1 MIEKIKYYQEDNLRM
16 SNEVVTLSNKLENT
30 KQQLKQ
36 FEDNKAKLMYQ
47 MQNLNNIISEN
58 NIIDS
63 PFGTSTQKNEY
74 KPETDEKTSDDK
86 KQIVQNKLE
95 NLKQR
100 IRSAENLNAPLIKK
114 ENKNGAGFGFKISTE
129 IIAALV
135 VGVGIGLI
143 VDKYLGTKPFGL
155 IIFFI
160 FGAIAG
166 FLNVYRVMRRIE
178 KQ

>member
-1 MIEKIKYYQEDNLRM
+1 MIDEDKLKELKDRIETAKS
-16 SNEVVTLSNKLENT
+16 SNTPNT
-30 KQQLKQ
+30 KK
-36 FEDNKAKLMYQ
+36 NKE
-47 MQNLNNIISEN
+47 S
-58 NIIDS
+58 
-63 PFGTSTQKNEY
+63 
-74 KPETDEKTSDDK
+74 
-86 KQIVQNKLE
+86 
-95 NLKQR
+95 
-100 IRSAENLNAPLIKK
+100 
-114 ENKNGAGFGFKISTE
+114 GAGFGFKISTE

-160 FGAIAG
+160 FGALAG

>member
-1 MIEKIKYYQEDNLRM
+1 MVNEKKIQ
-16 SNEVVTLSNKLENT
+16 KLKERIQRAESTNT
-30 KQQLKQ
+30 YKQ
-36 FEDNKAKLMYQ
+36 
-47 MQNLNNIISEN
+47 
-58 NIIDS
+58 
-63 PFGTSTQKNEY
+63 
-74 KPETDEKTSDDK
+74 KT
-86 KQIVQNKLE
+86 
-95 NLKQR
+95 
-100 IRSAENLNAPLIKK
+100 KK
-114 ENKNGAGFGFKISTE
+114 ESGAGFGFKISTE

-160 FGAIAG
+160 FGALAG

>member
-1 MIEKIKYYQEDNLRM
+1 MVDEEKLQELKERIQ
-16 SNEVVTLSNKLENT
+16 SAKATNKI
-30 KQQLKQ
+30 QQK
-36 FEDNKAKLMYQ
+36 
-47 MQNLNNIISEN
+47 
-58 NIIDS
+58 
-63 PFGTSTQKNEY
+63 
-74 KPETDEKTSDDK
+74 
-86 KQIVQNKLE
+86 
-95 NLKQR
+95 R
-100 IRSAENLNAPLIKK
+100 KK
-114 ENKNGAGFGFKISTE
+114 ESGAGFGFKISTE

-160 FGAIAG
+160 FGALAG

>member
-1 MIEKIKYYQEDNLRM
+1 MVNEDKLKELKDRIETAKS
-16 SNEVVTLSNKLENT
+16 SNTPNT
-30 KQQLKQ
+30 KK
-36 FEDNKAKLMYQ
+36 NKE
-47 MQNLNNIISEN
+47 S
-58 NIIDS
+58 
-63 PFGTSTQKNEY
+63 
-74 KPETDEKTSDDK
+74 
-86 KQIVQNKLE
+86 
-95 NLKQR
+95 
-100 IRSAENLNAPLIKK
+100 
-114 ENKNGAGFGFKISTE
+114 GAGFGFKISTE

-160 FGAIAG
+160 FGALAG

>member
-1 MIEKIKYYQEDNLRM
+1 MVDE
-16 SNEVVTLSNKLENT
+16 NKLRELKDRIETAKSSNTPNT
-30 KQQLKQ
+30 KK
-36 FEDNKAKLMYQ
+36 NKE
-47 MQNLNNIISEN
+47 S
-58 NIIDS
+58 
-63 PFGTSTQKNEY
+63 
-74 KPETDEKTSDDK
+74 
-86 KQIVQNKLE
+86 
-95 NLKQR
+95 
-100 IRSAENLNAPLIKK
+100 
-114 ENKNGAGFGFKISTE
+114 GAGFGFKISTE

-160 FGAIAG
+160 FGALAG

>member
-1 MIEKIKYYQEDNLRM
+1 MVDEEKLKNLKDRIETANS
-16 SNEVVTLSNKLENT
+16 SNT
-30 KQQLKQ
+30 
-36 FEDNKAKLMYQ
+36 
-47 MQNLNNIISEN
+47 LNNK
-58 NIIDS
+58 
-63 PFGTSTQKNEY
+63 KNRE
-74 KPETDEKTSDDK
+74 
-86 KQIVQNKLE
+86 
-95 NLKQR
+95 
-100 IRSAENLNAPLIKK
+100 
-114 ENKNGAGFGFKISTE
+114 NGAGFGFKISTE

-160 FGAIAG
+160 FGALAG

>member
-1 MIEKIKYYQEDNLRM
+1 MVNED
-16 SNEVVTLSNKLENT
+16 KL
-30 KQQLKQ
+30 KQLK
-36 FEDNKAKLMYQ
+36 ER
-47 MQNLNNIISEN
+47 
-58 NIIDS
+58 IDTAETSNS
-63 PFGTSTQKNEY
+63 PPPKQ
-74 KPETDEKTSDDK
+74 K
-86 KQIVQNKLE
+86 KQ
-95 NLKQR
+95 
-100 IRSAENLNAPLIKK
+100 S
-114 ENKNGAGFGFKISTE
+114 GAGFGFKISTE

>member
-1 MIEKIKYYQEDNLRM
+1 MVDDY
-16 SNEVVTLSNKLENT
+16 KLQKLKERIDTAETINT
-30 KQQLKQ
+30 APSKQ
-36 FEDNKAKLMYQ
+36 
-47 MQNLNNIISEN
+47 
-58 NIIDS
+58 
-63 PFGTSTQKNEY
+63 
-74 KPETDEKTSDDK
+74 K
-86 KQIVQNKLE
+86 KQ
-95 NLKQR
+95 
-100 IRSAENLNAPLIKK
+100 S
-114 ENKNGAGFGFKISTE
+114 GAGFGFKISTE

-160 FGAIAG
+160 LGAIAG

>member
-1 MIEKIKYYQEDNLRM
+1 MVTEDKLKDLKDRIETAK
-16 SNEVVTLSNKLENT
+16 ST
-30 KQQLKQ
+30 KTQPLK
-36 FEDNKAKLMYQ
+36 K
-47 MQNLNNIISEN
+47 
-58 NIIDS
+58 
-63 PFGTSTQKNEY
+63 KNEG
-74 KPETDEKTSDDK
+74 
-86 KQIVQNKLE
+86 
-95 NLKQR
+95 
-100 IRSAENLNAPLIKK
+100 
-114 ENKNGAGFGFKISTE
+114 GAGFGFKISTE

>member
-1 MIEKIKYYQEDNLRM
+1 MVNQDKLKELKDRIKTAKS
-16 SNEVVTLSNKLENT
+16 SNT
-30 KQQLKQ
+30 
-36 FEDNKAKLMYQ
+36 
-47 MQNLNNIISEN
+47 
-58 NIIDS
+58 
-63 PFGTSTQKNEY
+63 P
-74 KPETDEKTSDDK
+74 KT
-86 KQIVQNKLE
+86 
-95 NLKQR
+95 
-100 IRSAENLNAPLIKK
+100 K
-114 ENKNGAGFGFKISTE
+114 ENKESGAGFGFKISTE

-160 FGAIAG
+160 FGALAG

>member
-1 MIEKIKYYQEDNLRM
+1 MVDE
-16 SNEVVTLSNKLENT
+16 NKLRELKDRIETAKSSNTSNT
-30 KQQLKQ
+30 KK
-36 FEDNKAKLMYQ
+36 NKE
-47 MQNLNNIISEN
+47 S
-58 NIIDS
+58 
-63 PFGTSTQKNEY
+63 
-74 KPETDEKTSDDK
+74 
-86 KQIVQNKLE
+86 
-95 NLKQR
+95 
-100 IRSAENLNAPLIKK
+100 
-114 ENKNGAGFGFKISTE
+114 GAGFGFKISTE

-160 FGAIAG
+160 FGALAG

>member
-1 MIEKIKYYQEDNLRM
+1 MTNED
-16 SNEVVTLSNKLENT
+16 KL
-30 KQQLKQ
+30 KQLK
-36 FEDNKAKLMYQ
+36 ER
-47 MQNLNNIISEN
+47 
-58 NIIDS
+58 IDTAE
-63 PFGTSTQKNEY
+63 TSNTTLRKQ
-74 KPETDEKTSDDK
+74 K
-86 KQIVQNKLE
+86 KQ
-95 NLKQR
+95 
-100 IRSAENLNAPLIKK
+100 S
-114 ENKNGAGFGFKISTE
+114 GAGFGFKISTE

>member
-1 MIEKIKYYQEDNLRM
+1 MVD
-16 SNEVVTLSNKLENT
+16 
-30 KQQLKQ
+30 
-36 FEDNKAKLMYQ
+36 
-47 MQNLNNIISEN
+47 
-58 NIIDS
+58 
-63 PFGTSTQKNEY
+63 
-74 KPETDEKTSDDK
+74 DDK
-86 KQIVQNKLE
+86 LQKLKERIDTAETKNFPSPKQK
-95 NLKQR
+95 KQ
-100 IRSAENLNAPLIKK
+100 S
-114 ENKNGAGFGFKISTE
+114 GAGFGFKISTE

>member
-1 MIEKIKYYQEDNLRM
+1 MVDEDKLKELKDRIETAKS
-16 SNEVVTLSNKLENT
+16 SNTPNT
-30 KQQLKQ
+30 KKNKQ
-36 FEDNKAKLMYQ
+36 
-47 MQNLNNIISEN
+47 S
-58 NIIDS
+58 
-63 PFGTSTQKNEY
+63 
-74 KPETDEKTSDDK
+74 
-86 KQIVQNKLE
+86 
-95 NLKQR
+95 
-100 IRSAENLNAPLIKK
+100 
-114 ENKNGAGFGFKISTE
+114 GAGFGFKISTE

-160 FGAIAG
+160 FGALAG